1 MKEVKLILLSLLTG
15 MVVGF
20 IFEKLSLPVPA
31 PASIDGFMGIF
42 GVWLGAFLVEK
53 ISK

>member
-1 MKEVKLILLSLLTG
+1 MKEAKLVVLSLLTG
-15 MVVGF
+15 VIVGF

-31 PASIDGFMGIF
+31 PPTIDAFMGIF
-42 GVWLGAFLVEK
+42 GVWLGSVVIDK